1 MPVGFPSI
9 RVDQANERHHLWCN
23 NGTWWVHYT
32 VHFDHRKRRVR
43 RSLGTRS
50 LAEAILRR
58 DSLLLRIASDGEPVA
73 ERTPPDARQAGDG
86 RAIDRRAFA

>member
-9 RVDQANERHHLWCN
+9 RVDQRNEKHHLWCN

-50 LAEAILRR
+50 LPEAILRR
-58 DSLLLRIASDGEPVA
+58 DALLLRIASDGDLVP
-73 ERTPPDARQAGDG
+73 ERGLQQG
-86 RAIDRRAFA
+86 RFPIDRRAFV

>member
-9 RVDQANERHHLWCN
+9 RVDEANERHHLWCN
-23 NGTWWVHYT
+23 NGTWWIHYT

-50 LAEAILRR
+50 LTEAMLRR
-58 DSLLLRIASDGEPVA
+58 DSLLLRIASDGEPV
-73 ERTPPDARQAGDG
+73 PDRGRPDG
-86 RAIDRRAFA
+86 RLAVDRRAFA